1 MSIEIIADIIGD
13 NVEQVT
19 KTYAH
24 ILKRF
29 KDNELD
35 KLHIYYK
42 NNNIIFKIKIV
53 KQLVQANFCY
63 FLF

>member
-19 KTYAH
+19 KTYPQ

-42 NNNIIFKIKIV
+42 NNNIIF
-53 KQLVQANFCY
+53 
-63 FLF
+63 